1 MNLKYTQSPLIVN
14 CELSSNEMATTV
26 IEGTDNSDSADTLM
40 SPIRQILITRV
51 NYRKFDLCNSQLA
64 LVALLSL
71 EENIDYYFLPSYIS
85 VLSFL
90 NL

>member
-14 CELSSNEMATTV
+14 CELSSNEMATV
-26 IEGTDNSDSADTLM
+26 IERTDNSDLADTLM

-51 NYRKFDLCNSQLA
+51 NYRKFDLCNSQLE

>member
-14 CELSSNEMATTV
+14 CELSSNEMATV
-26 IEGTDNSDSADTLM
+26 IERTDNSDLADTLM

-51 NYRKFDLCNSQLA
+51 NYRKFDLCNSQLE

-71 EENIDYYFLPSYIS
+71 EENIDYYFLAEASKLL
-85 VLSFL
+85 VF
-90 NL
+90 